1 MVGKFDKDKISNG
14 KDFAK
19 VNISLDI
26 DGEEYVVSRKVT
38 KQGKNLC
45 TINGEM
51 VSKKELQEFMLDK
64 IDVHRTKGK
73 SKYIRCRKT
82 KKYAR

>member
-26 DGEEYVVSRKVT
+26 YGEEYVVSRKVT

-64 IDVHRTKGK
+64 IDVHRTKRESEYFG
-73 SKYIRCRKT
+73 YFKT
-82 KKYAR
+82 KKYA

>member
-1 MVGKFDKDKISNG
+1 MVGKFDKEKISNG

-64 IDVHRTKGK
+64 IDVHRTKRK
-73 SKYIRCRKT
+73 SEYFGYFKT
-82 KKYAR
+82 KEYA

>member
-38 KQGKNLC
+38 NKA
-45 TINGEM
+45 
-51 VSKKELQEFMLDK
+51 
-64 IDVHRTKGK
+64 
-73 SKYIRCRKT
+73 KT
-82 KKYAR
+82 YVL

>member
-1 MVGKFDKDKISNG
+1 MVGKFDKEKISNG
-14 KDFAK
+14 KEFAK

-45 TINGEM
+45 
-51 VSKKELQEFMLDK
+51 
-64 IDVHRTKGK
+64 
-73 SKYIRCRKT
+73 
-82 KKYAR
+82 

>member
-64 IDVHRTKGK
+64 IDVHRTQRESEYFG
-73 SKYIRCRKT
+73 YFKT
-82 KKYAR
+82 KKYA

>member
-51 VSKKELQEFMLDK
+51 VSKENQNILDISKQRNMLDRY
-64 IDVHRTKGK
+64 IH
-73 SKYIRCRKT
+73 KYIEGIRR
-82 KKYAR
+82 RIL

>member
-1 MVGKFDKDKISNG
+1 MVGKFEKDKISNG
-14 KDFAK
+14 KEFSK
-19 VNISLDI
+19 LNISLDI
-26 DGEEYVVSRKVT
+26 FGSEYVVSRQVT
-38 KQGKNLC
+38 KQGINLC

-73 SKYIRCRKT
+73 SKYT
-82 KKYAR
+82 

>member
-1 MVGKFDKDKISNG
+1 MVGKFDKEKISNG

-38 KQGKNLC
+38 IQGKNLC

-51 VSKKELQEFMLDK
+51 VSKKELQEFMLDN

-73 SKYIRCRKT
+73 PKYIRCWKT
-82 KKYAR
+82 KKYA

>member
-64 IDVHRTKGK
+64 IDVHRKKRESEYFG
-73 SKYIRCRKT
+73 YFKT
-82 KKYAR
+82 KKYA